1 MRQRLEELLAQRILV
16 LDGAMG
22 TAIQAHGLSEA
33 DFRGER
39 FRDHPRD
46 LKGDT
51 DLLNLSR
58 PDIVE
63 SIHRGHIEAGADIV
77 STNTFTA
84 TSVSQSDY
92 GLEDVV
98 YDINRAGAE
107 LAKRVTAAYA
117 DRFVAGSVGPT
128 NQTLSP

>member
-1 MRQRLEELLAQRILV
+1 MRQRLEELLALRILV

-22 TAIQAHGLSEA
+22 TAIQAHGLSED
-33 DFRGER
+33 DFRGDR
-39 FRDHPRD
+39 FRAHPRD

-84 TSVSQSDY
+84 T
-92 GLEDVV
+92 
-98 YDINRAGAE
+98 
-107 LAKRVTAAYA
+107 
-117 DRFVAGSVGPT
+117 
-128 NQTLSP
+128 